1 MTIYDSLGAQQEP
14 NYEDELIP
22 IGKDYKGDTLY
33 DHEYNDIYHYQKY
46 NFKADDVLD
55 FIYFLKKEDK
65 DFILENFATRT
76 LLDNPVFDKGVIR

>member
-14 NYEDELIP
+14 LYVDELNP

-33 DHEYNDIYHYQKY
+33 DHEYHDIYNYENY

-55 FIYFLKKEDK
+55 FIYFLKNKDK
-65 DFILENFATRT
+65 DFILENFATKV
-76 LLDNPVFDKGVIR
+76 LLDNPVFERGIAR